1 MSAIHRCYDDQELS
15 LSFIVLRTNQSN
27 WLVSTPDHSTGG
39 FFRSAEDAK
48 HFARGE
54 ARLRK
59 HCEVVVIGD
68 DCLDVEVFEQAHK
81 IQVIHLDVSRPTA
94 QGRAS

>member
-1 MSAIHRCYDDQELS
+1 MSAIHRCDDDQGSS
-15 LSFIVLRTNQSN
+15 LTFIVRRTNQSH

-48 HFARGE
+48 RFARSE

-59 HCEVVVIGD
+59 HGEVVVMGD

-81 IQVIHLDVSRPTA
+81 IKVFHLDAPRSTA
-94 QGRAS
+94 PGRAS